1 MGLYRIN
8 NKIYGIQMY
17 NNYYYDNKK
26 VFELMLDIELKK
38 NQIQEAIKFYKSLSK
53 EEQYVRSIL
62 VYVEVVSTYEING
75 QISFMW
81 YSSKLEELEKVFE
94 LL

>member
-1 MGLYRIN
+1 MGIYRIN

-17 NNYYYDNKK
+17 NNYYNDDKK
-26 VFELMLDIELKK
+26 VFELMLDIELNKK
-38 NQIQEAIKFYKSLSK
+38 QIQEAINFYKSLSK
-53 EEQYVRSIL
+53 EEQYVTSIL

-75 QISFMW
+75 QISYMW

-94 LL
+94 LM

>member
-1 MGLYRIN
+1 MGIYRIN

-17 NNYYYDNKK
+17 SNNYDDKK
-26 VFELMLDIELKK
+26 VFESVLYNELNKK
-38 NQIQEAIKFYKSLSK
+38 QIQEAINFYKSLSK
-53 EEQYVRSIL
+53 EEQYVTSIL

-75 QISFMW
+75 QTSFMW
-81 YSSKLEELEKVFE
+81 YSSKLEKLEKVFE

>member
-1 MGLYRIN
+1 MGIYRIN

-17 NNYYYDNKK
+17 SNNYDDKK
-26 VFELMLDIELKK
+26 VFESVLYNELNKK
-38 NQIQEAIKFYKSLSK
+38 QIQEAINFYKSLSK
-53 EEQYVRSIL
+53 EEQYVTSIL

-75 QISFMW
+75 QTSFMW
-81 YSSKLEELEKVFE
+81 YSSKLEKVFE

>member
-1 MGLYRIN
+1 MGIYRIN

-17 NNYYYDNKK
+17 NNYYFDNKK
-26 VFELMLDIELKK
+26 VFELVLDIELNKK
-38 NQIQEAIKFYKSLSK
+38 QIQEAINFYNSLSK
-53 EEQYVRSIL
+53 KEQYVTSIL

-81 YSSKLEELEKVFE
+81 YSFKLEELEKVFE